1 MRFARHDRRPARCP
15 SNAPPTTP
23 PSSWEATTITSL
35 AAPARGLDEVALF
48 RTDLPPGGGLP
59 PHRHDHLDVFTVVA
73 GGATFH
79 LDDEVTEL
87 AAGDSA
93 VVPTG
98 VLHYLEA
105 GPDGASIVVAML
117 AGTKLLREDG
127 SELVPEWVR

>member
-1 MRFARHDRRPARCP
+1 MPIERSADHPTFELGG
-15 SNAPPTTP
+15 NA
-23 PSSWEATTITSL
+23 ITSY
-35 AAPARGLDEVALF
+35 AAPARGSDEVALF

-59 PHRHDHLDVFTVVA
+59 PHRHDHFDIFTLVS

-79 LDDEVTEL
+79 LGDEASEL
-87 AAGDSA
+87 VPGDSA

-98 VLHYLEA
+98 VLHYIEA

-117 AGTKLLREDG
+117 GGTKFLREDG